1 MFEGISLKS
10 LTMKTLRDGLLVAG
24 LITQLF
30 LILAGLRK
38 RNLELSYSFFIYL
51 VASFVSSF
59 TISYLI
65 QDSASSRLF
74 YVIKEFILDGLKTA
88 VLIEF
93 NHRVFRFYPQVKRS
107 NYWFFVLAIFG
118 LCLYLWLI
126 PSEKGSWWGTVPLD
140 VHAKIMQ
147 ANCFLFFVFTG
158 SILFYRLH
166 IDGRHKLLLI
176 GFLFSQFPLA
186 FGFAAAVAF
195 GEPARALVSRLN
207 SSFFVIALLIWAK
220 VYLKND
226 SFDHTCVT
234 ADSGMGRLAD
244 SGSSK

>member
-1 MFEGISLKS
+1 M
-10 LTMKTLRDGLLVAG
+10 TTLRDGLLVAG

-65 QDSASSRLF
+65 QDSASSRSF
-74 YVIKEFILDGLKTA
+74 YVVKEFTLDALKTA

-93 NHRVFRFYPQVKRS
+93 NQRVFRFYPQVKRS
-107 NYWFFVLAIFG
+107 NYGFFVLAIFG
-118 LCLYLWLI
+118 LFLYLWLV
-126 PSEKGSWWGTVPLD
+126 PAEKGSWWGTVPLD

-147 ANCFLFFVFTG
+147 ANCFLFFVFAG

-186 FGFAAAVAF
+186 LGFAAAATF
-195 GEPARALVSRLN
+195 GDPARALVSRLN

-226 SFDHTCVT
+226 SVDHTHL
-234 ADSGMGRLAD
+234 LAD
-244 SGSSK
+244 SRVGRSLDSGPA

>member
-1 MFEGISLKS
+1 MTTLKN
-10 LTMKTLRDGLLVAG
+10 GLLVAG
-24 LITQLF
+24 LGMQFF
-30 LILAGLRK
+30 LVVAGFRK
-38 RNLELSYSFFIYL
+38 RNIQLSYSFFIYL
-51 VASFVSSF
+51 LTSLVSSYVV
-59 TISYLI
+59 SYFI
-65 QDSASSRLF
+65 KDPATSRLF
-74 YVIKEFILDGLKTA
+74 YTAKEFTLDALKTA

-107 NYWFFVLAIFG
+107 NYCFFVLAIFG
-118 LCLYLWLI
+118 LGLYLWLV
-126 PSEKGSWWGTVPLD
+126 PAEKGTWWGTEPLD

-186 FGFAAAVAF
+186 FGFAAMAAF
-195 GEPARALVSRLN
+195 GAPARELGSRLN
-207 SSFFVIALLIWAK
+207 SLFFVIALLIWAK

-226 SFDHTCVT
+226 SVDHTRIT
-234 ADSGMGRLAD
+234 AASGMGRPAD

>member
-1 MFEGISLKS
+1 M
-10 LTMKTLRDGLLVAG
+10 MDTLRDGLLLAG
-24 LITQLF
+24 LATQLF
-30 LILAGLRK
+30 LVLLGFRS
-38 RNLELSYSFFIYL
+38 RNRQLSYSFFIYL
-51 VASFVSSF
+51 VVSLVSSL

-65 QDSASSRLF
+65 KDAAISRSF
-74 YVIKEFILDGLKTA
+74 YVVKEFALDALKTA

-118 LCLYLWLI
+118 LGLYLWLI
-126 PSEKGSWWGTVPLD
+126 PAEKGSWWGTVPLD

-147 ANCFLFFVFTG
+147 ANCFLFFAFTG

-166 IDGRHKLLLI
+166 LDQRHKLLLI

-207 SSFFVIALLIWAK
+207 SLFFVIALLIWAK
-220 VYLKND
+220 VYLTND
-226 SFDHTCVT
+226 SVNHTRST
-234 ADSGMGRLAD
+234 LDSGMGRLAD
-244 SGSSK
+244 SGASK